1 MRILW
6 QLQIARARFRQRS
19 CQRRSSSLS
28 RAECDWNK
36 NKVKIISSKFY
47 FKKFLVL
54 CRWRVIYTS
63 ALIFFSCWNWFN
75 KFLIKL
81 ISKKFFLISR
91 SIKTEFRKCFPLRIV
106 STNYCIDA
114 WLGPLLKVLLP
125 KDSRNKNIEINLAV
139 DVSKAHLACENLYH
153 ITFKMSQTDTKWT
166 SNWLEQRCSNTLSVS
181 LKSTKTKSRIIS

>member
-63 ALIFFSCWNWFN
+63 APIFILCWNWFN
-75 KFLIKL
+75 KFLMKL
-81 ISKKFFLISR
+81 ICIKEIFLNLQVNKNGISEMF
-91 SIKTEFRKCFPLRIV
+91 STENCFYKLLY
-106 STNYCIDA
+106 TYA

-139 DVSKAHLACENLYH
+139 DVSKRHLACENLYH
-153 ITFKMSQTDTKWT
+153 ITFKMSQTDT
-166 SNWLEQRCSNTLSVS
+166 SISLSY
-181 LKSTKTKSRIIS
+181 KMNC